1 MQARPGAQ
9 RGLPGQLGIGLSM
22 GTVDGFLLRDSRL
35 CYRYWAGLELARY
48 NRNHGYWNFGAG
60 YLHKDYAYDGVTGRQ
75 RVPVAQYTAEAGY
88 NLPLAA
94 DRGRNVT
101 LYGGLLALVG
111 YETSGNGGK
120 ALEDGA
126 TLVSGDGLPLRR
138 GPRGHVR
145 RLPRGPGDP
154 AAEGAP
160 AVRLRFA
167 DGGIPYG
174 TGLRPALYHQL
185 NGKGIWNDIRRNRK
199 SSNPSSRP

>member
-1 MQARPGAQ
+1 MLAGLCVLLLGAGEARAQ
-9 RGLPGQLGIGLSM
+9 RGLPGQLGIGLST
-22 GTVDGFLLRDSRL
+22 GTLDGLLLRDSRL

-48 NRNHGYWNFGAG
+48 NRNHSYWNFGAG

-101 LYGGLLALVG
+101 LYGGLSALVG

-126 TLVSGDGLPLRR
+126 TLVNRDGFLYGAALGATFEGYLSDRVILLLR
-138 GPRGHVR
+138 VR
-145 RLPRGPGDP
+145 QRCALGSPTGVFHTELGF
-154 AAEGAP
+154 G
-160 AVRLRFA
+160 LRF
-167 DGGIPYG
+167 II
-174 TGLRPALYHQL
+174 
-185 NGKGIWNDIRRNRK
+185 N
-199 SSNPSSRP
+199 